1 MALRLGFPVS
11 RLCTQAAFSCL
22 DRAGTLAPLRPSTGF
37 FTCHV
42 ARSVLASA
50 PPPPPRL
57 GGAESRPWHREVLGP
72 GRSGRAGPA
81 AWRPRGHAGL
91 GRVPSKQVVNVGG
104 DSSWNQDGDRVIAEL
119 ATARPGP
126 ASPDAGRSPGKGPAP
141 PAAPAGD
148 CPCAA
153 RRASPVRVACHG
165 VPARGCP
172 QGCGRRRGSSAVC
185 LSGCLFTE
193 KGLRSG
199 SSRGRLVD
207 LGTRSWRTALSVH
220 PSSV

>member
-1 MALRLGFPVS
+1 MS

-22 DRAGTLAPLRPSTGF
+22 DRAGTLAPLRPSNGF

-126 ASPDAGRSPGKGPAP
+126 ASPDQDGARAKAP
-141 PAAPAGD
+141 PLLLPRLATAPVLHGELPRCGWPATGCQRGAVPKAVAGD
-148 CPCAA
+148 EAA
-153 RRASPVRVACHG
+153 QLSVSP
-165 VPARGCP
+165 
-172 QGCGRRRGSSAVC
+172 AVC
-185 LSGCLFTE
+185 SQRKASEVTVPEGVSWTWGHGPGEQPCPSTHRLSDLS
-193 KGLRSG
+193 SG
-199 SSRGRLVD
+199 N
-207 LGTRSWRTALSVH
+207 
-220 PSSV
+220 P